1 MKALMLDA
9 LRNLRS
15 RRGATAV
22 TVGGLML
29 AMAACMLLALLASAL
44 AEIDPT
50 IPEPDRVVM
59 LDFKGNPPG
68 QPSPWFTRSPVSF
81 APMLKERQVPLDLV
95 SRVGFDGIDINH
107 EGRLQPAFLLI
118 ADPDLVTVLGLR
130 TVQGDLRVSLN
141 RHDGIA
147 ISTGLVR
154 KLWGELPPA
163 QAMGRRIESRGTF
176 YIVTAVIPNT
186 DPRAPFRKAN
196 PTVGDAMAMVGFETQ
211 GNPWSEEGR
220 NAIYV
225 INGRVFA
232 RLRAD
237 TRVEQIG
244 DWMRDAFKANPL
256 YAKLPTEWRDKR
268 EAAYFRGLPLKR
280 LPFEGETNELRWQL
294 LSALAAACA
303 LLLVLAAFNAIN
315 LQAASLLQR
324 QRETALRRSLGAD
337 GAQLLRLWGAE
348 VLLPLLLAAAGAL
361 LLAWWLAP
369 AAATAIGLSPVHPVA
384 DPIALPVLAGL
395 GMTVLALL
403 LLTLLLPAW
412 PALRRA
418 TAPALQ
424 GRTASEGPR
433 GRRVRQGLLTLQLG
447 GAILLLSLAGVL
459 AVQHHHLLFA
469 DRGFETRNRLWLG
482 VFVNPDFIPNMDVFL
497 AALKRHPAVT
507 NIAFSGMRP
516 SGDARGVQDLHVSA
530 SQHKQI
536 LRVSKVSPSFF
547 ETYGMTLLAGSPKTG
562 SGEVNIVIDAKAAKL
577 LGFEN
582 PQAAVGALVRG
593 GGGFLQEGNEQRR
606 VVAVIRDVKM
616 ESARDPALP
625 QAFVL
630 TDKPQWDI
638 TIHGPDLA
646 AVRQAVDELW
656 KAHGPAV
663 PHDTQSADQ
672 IRADFY
678 RQEEVLTA
686 ALAGVALLAVCVA
699 MLGAYALVADTL
711 RRRRTELVLRRLH
724 GADNTAIVKQVAAE
738 FAIPLLVAAIV
749 ALPLS
754 ALLGQLY
761 LDGFVDRTS
770 VLVGVVWPL
779 AAASALALI
788 VVALSALRHVRLA
801 LALRPIEALG

>member
-801 LALRPIEALG
+801 LALRPIEALA

>member
-1 MKALMLDA
+1 MKALMFDA

-29 AMAACMLLALLASAL
+29 AMAACLLLALLASAL
-44 AEIDPT
+44 AEIDPA
-50 IPEPDRVVM
+50 IPEPDRVVI

-68 QPSPWFTRSPVSF
+68 QPSAWFTKSPVSF
-81 APMLKERQVPLDLV
+81 ATMLKERQAPLDLI
-95 SRVGFDGIDINH
+95 SRVGFYGMDINI
-107 EGRLQPAFLLI
+107 EGRMQPAFLLL

-130 TVQGDLRVSLN
+130 TVQGDLRASLS

-147 ISTGLVR
+147 ITTGLLR
-154 KLWGELPPA
+154 KLWGELSPA
-163 QAMGRRIESRGTF
+163 QAMGRRIESRGAF
-176 YIVTAVIPNT
+176 YTVTAVIPNT
-186 DPRAPFRKAN
+186 DPRAPFLKAM

-211 GNPWSEEGR
+211 GNPWSEEAR
-220 NAIYV
+220 KAIYV
-225 INGRVFA
+225 ANGRVFA

-237 TRVEQIG
+237 TRMEHIG

-256 YAKLPTEWRDKR
+256 YAKLPAEWRDKR

-361 LLAWWLAP
+361 VLAWWLAP

-384 DPIALPVLAGL
+384 DPIPLPVLAGL

-418 TAPALQ
+418 PAPALQ
-424 GRTASEGPR
+424 GRTASEGPW

-459 AVQHHHLLFA
+459 AVQQQHLLFA
-469 DRGFETRNRLWLG
+469 DRGFETRNRLWMG

-507 NIAFSGMRP
+507 NIAFSEMRP
-516 SGDARGVQDLHVSA
+516 SGDTRGVRDLHVSA

-663 PHDTQSADQ
+663 PHDTQSADE

-749 ALPLS
+749 ALPLA
-754 ALLGQLY
+754 ALIGQLY
-761 LDGFVDRTS
+761 LDDFVDRTS

-779 AAASALALI
+779 AVASALALI

-801 LALRPIEALG
+801 LALQPIEALR

>member
-1 MKALMLDA
+1 MKTLMLDA

-29 AMAACMLLALLASAL
+29 AMAACLLLALLASAL
-44 AEIDPT
+44 AEIDPA
-50 IPEPDRVVM
+50 IPDPDRVVL

-68 QPSPWFTRSPVSF
+68 QPSPWFTQSPVAF
-81 APMLKERQVPLDLV
+81 ATMLKDRQVPLDLI
-95 SRVGFDGIDINH
+95 SRLGFDGMDINID
-107 EGRLQPAFLLI
+107 GRTQPAFLLM

-130 TVQGDLRVSLN
+130 TVQGDLRASLS

-147 ISTGLVR
+147 ITTGLVR

-176 YIVTAVIPNT
+176 YTVTAIIPNT
-186 DPRAPFRKAN
+186 DPRAPFWKAM

-211 GNPWSEEGR
+211 GNSWSEKAR
-220 NAIYV
+220 DAIYV
-225 INGRVFA
+225 ANGRVFA

-237 TRVEQIG
+237 TRIEQIG
-244 DWMRDAFKANPL
+244 DWMREAFKANPL
-256 YAKLPTEWRDKR
+256 YAKLPAEWRDKR
-268 EAAYFRGLPLKR
+268 EAAFFRGLPLKR

-384 DPIALPVLAGL
+384 CPIPLPVLAGL

-418 TAPALQ
+418 PAPALQ
-424 GRTASEGPR
+424 GRTASEGPW

-459 AVQHHHLLFA
+459 AVQQHHLLFA

-507 NIAFSGMRP
+507 NIAFSEMRP
-516 SGDARGVQDLHVSA
+516 SGDARGAQDLHVST

-582 PQAAVGALVRG
+582 PQAAVGALLRG
-593 GGGFLQEGNEQRR
+593 GGGFLQEGNEPRR

-770 VLVGVVWPL
+770 VLVGMVWPL
-779 AAASALALI
+779 AVASVLALI
-788 VVALSALRHVRLA
+788 VVALSALRHVQLA

>member
-424 GRTASEGPR
+424 GRTASEGPW

-482 VFVNPDFIPNMDVFL
+482 VFVNPDFVPNMDVFL

-507 NIAFSGMRP
+507 NIAFSEMRP